1 MYEPSSS
8 VGELVIR
15 ARQDPAAFGALFDC
29 YRPFLLLMAQQWIGR
44 RLAQRCEPEDVVQ
57 DTFVDAQQAFPQFNG
72 STEPEFSAW
81 IKRIHHHNLEDLV
94 RKHVLARN
102 RSLDQEEPLFDP
114 NGSASFAWKEPAAD
128 QTTPSQRLIK
138 GEKSL
143 RLASLLQSLPEM
155 QREAVRLRHLEGW
168 KVERI
173 AKELDRTVEATA
185 GLIKRGL
192 QALRERM
199 SVESWF

>member
-1 MYEPSSS
+1 MCDQSSL
-8 VGELVIR
+8 GELIVR
-15 ARQDPAAFGALFDC
+15 ARQDPTAFGALFER
-29 YRPFLLLMAQQWIGR
+29 YRPFLLLVAQQWIGH
-44 RLAQRCEPEDVVQ
+44 RLAKRCEPEDVVQ
-57 DTFVDAQQAFPQFNG
+57 DTFVEAQKAFPQFNG

-94 RKHVLARN
+94 RKHVLAKN
-102 RSLDQEEPLFDP
+102 RSLDQEEPLLDP

-128 QTTPSQRLIK
+128 QTTPSQRLVK

-143 RLASLLQSLPEM
+143 RLASLLQALPEL

-168 KVERI
+168 PVEKI
-173 AKELDRTVEATA
+173 AKELDRSVAATA
-185 GLIKRGL
+185 GLLKRGL

-199 SVESWF
+199 SAESWF